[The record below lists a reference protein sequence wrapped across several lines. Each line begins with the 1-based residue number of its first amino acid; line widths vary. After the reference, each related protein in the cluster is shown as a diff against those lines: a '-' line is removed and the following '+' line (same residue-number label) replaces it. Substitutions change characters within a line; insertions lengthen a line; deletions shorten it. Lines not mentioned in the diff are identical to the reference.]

1 MRKGYKITVSL
12 NKKPLKKI
20 KERKKEISEEE
31 LTKGVEI
38 ANNHKIKQEDIRS
51 RRIGKTLVEVKNELI
66 EKKQIE
72 EENIKSHRRLRIFIL
87 LVIIAV
93 LVYLF
98 FYFGPILGI
107 SIYKNSGIDEKNKI
121 DISSTSNDYYGT
133 YCEDFLMYTDRKLT
147 TYNLNGKKNWEYELQ
162 EVFIPKIY
170 INDKYM
176 AVVNT
181 ANSTIYFFENKKERF
196 TKKIDGTISSVYIN
210 DNGNI
215 VVEYSSNGYKKIL
228 GVYNKSG
235 KLLYNTYLSVTSIL
249 DVKFT
254 QDEKKLLVVT
264 SDSTTFNIS
273 TIINI
278 VDSTKEQDNLTE
290 VAKFEN
296 SLIYDIK
303 VKRKNAVIL
312 LDSKLVNCNLDTGV
326 VTDIIN
332 FNDSQILFNGLSDN
346 YYTYIEKELGDSVK
360 DYNIKTMRFDNTNIS
375 VTKDENSPK
384 FMKNS
389 GYLNYL
395 IYQDKLKVVNK
406 WGIVIKEIEI
416 TFPPKDIVVF
426 NHEKTVALV
435 YSNKIYFLNM

>member
-1 MRKGYKITVSL
+1 M
-12 NKKPLKKI
+12 
-20 KERKKEISEEE
+20 
-31 LTKGVEI
+31 
-38 ANNHKIKQEDIRS
+38 
-51 RRIGKTLVEVKNELI
+51 
-66 EKKQIE
+66 
-72 EENIKSHRRLRIFIL
+72 
-87 LVIIAV
+87 
-93 LVYLF
+93 
-98 FYFGPILGI
+98 
-107 SIYKNSGIDEKNKI
+107 
-121 DISSTSNDYYGT
+121 
-133 YCEDFLMYTDRKLT
+133 
-147 TYNLNGKKNWEYELQ
+147 
-162 EVFIPKIY
+162 
-170 INDKYM
+170 
-176 AVVNT
+176 
-181 ANSTIYFFENKKERF
+181 
-196 TKKIDGTISSVYIN
+196 
-210 DNGNI
+210 
-215 VVEYSSNGYKKIL
+215 
-228 GVYNKSG
+228 
-235 KLLYNTYLSVTSIL
+235 
-249 DVKFT
+249 KFT

-273 TIINI
+273 TIVNI

-312 LDSKLVNCNLDTGV
+312 LDSKLVNCNLDTGA

-360 DYNIKTMRFDNTNIS
+360 DYNIKTMKFDNTNIS